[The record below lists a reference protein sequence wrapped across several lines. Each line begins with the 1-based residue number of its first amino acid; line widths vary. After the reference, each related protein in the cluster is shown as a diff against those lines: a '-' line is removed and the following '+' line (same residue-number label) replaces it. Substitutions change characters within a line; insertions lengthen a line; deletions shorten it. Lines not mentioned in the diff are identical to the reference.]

1 MNAPLE
7 ATSISQDSA
16 VRAVGKLLHKYPGH
30 KLMAMLVAYLDE
42 SGVHSGSRVCAIA
55 GFVGTED
62 EWATFERRWKRVLKD
77 ANVSTF
83 HMAEFE
89 SRLGEFAGWS
99 NMRRKMFLAEL
110 MEMIFDAMPI
120 QDAIN
125 FCEFILKTT
134 IGATEFEVGAP
145 ACGGPLQVAVV
156 RPGNLGFWAGS
167 AVIAADYEKLPEEDK
182 RWMTHGTG
190 LPYFLCFQHCVV
202 EAAHYADHLDPDEKV
217 AFVFDRQGELSGEA
231 TRLYNDLKD
240 SDEWPN
246 RVRLAD
252 AFAFAS
258 RRETVPL
265 QAADIAAYESYKRV
279 ENLLYSPEHAE
290 RWPMKQLRMRPF
302 RGKYFDAATLQSLLA
317 KRTT

>member
-110 MEMIFDAMPI
+110 MEIIKAR
-120 QDAIN
+120 
-125 FCEFILKTT
+125 ELY
-134 IGATEFEVGAP
+134 
-145 ACGGPLQVAVV
+145 
-156 RPGNLGFWAGS
+156 GFGS